1 MYKLIGSLN
10 VKSDHYDEIQADF
23 NEETSCFRISFF
35 QNGHFYDEI
44 ILNITADEDGVY
56 SDIDKWQMKCLDLS
70 AELFDY
76 EMGHKPNGLFAKL
89 FRRRRND
96 E

>member
-1 MYKLIGSLN
+1 MDPLTITLIAVAAGTAITGG
-10 VKSDHYDEIQADF
+10 VMDIVGQQQQADF

-76 EMGHKPNGLFAKL
+76 EMGHKPNG
-89 FRRRRND
+89 
-96 E
+96 